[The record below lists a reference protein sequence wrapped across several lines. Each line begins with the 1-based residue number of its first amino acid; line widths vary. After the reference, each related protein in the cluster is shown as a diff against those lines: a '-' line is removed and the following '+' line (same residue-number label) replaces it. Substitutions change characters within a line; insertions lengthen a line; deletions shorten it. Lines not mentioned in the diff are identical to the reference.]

1 MSAVLKDEYLRRSAQ
16 RLYDAMEPD
25 DSEDPTAD
33 AASDLRKRLDEWQ
46 RAYANTPTNKQR
58 LYELAAQMRAD
69 AEQIEEA
76 CESDWRHEL

>member
-33 AASDLRKRLDEWQ
+33 AASSLRKALDQWQ
-46 RAYANTPTNKQR
+46 REYANEPRNKQ
-58 LYELAAQMRAD
+58 LVYELAAQMRAD
-69 AEQIEEA
+69 AAQMEEA
-76 CESDWRHEL
+76 CESDWRNEP